1 MNHFFS
7 CYHAIKLSILLYVIL
22 IIVVKT
28 ALAFNDDYNSV
39 STVSINSSI
48 NSSIDTRLQANL
60 PYSACRMDTPPL
72 NKTNCKIASLKFG
85 SEIFNTL
92 FHDENAIT
100 DINYTLLT
108 ESKAV
113 DLVNSYF
120 IGNQD
125 FSIIWALPT
134 VPQLEWMV
142 ENELIVPFDGE
153 FFWVQSSTGTGVQRA
168 SYLTPSDIQP
178 VTQAS
183 IHRIANNFTPS
194 NCTQGVD
201 CNLFDN
207 GAEYQF
213 EFPQSIDLYIDGTL
227 VGYDGGIYRCR
238 PFPSSGYCTQWNP
251 DSTQFEPKVGAFWEM
266 AWEYIGP
273 IDPAVPTAPAP
284 TG

>member
-7 CYHAIKLSILLYVIL
+7 CYHAIKLSILLCFILFIVI
-22 IIVVKT
+22 KT
-28 ALAFNDDYNSV
+28 ALAFNDDYDSV
-39 STVSINSSI
+39 STASVNANIN
-48 NSSIDTRLQANL
+48 NRLQANL

-72 NKTNCKIASLKFG
+72 SKTNCKIASLKFG

-92 FHDENAIT
+92 FHNESAIK

-108 ESKAV
+108 ESKAI

-134 VPQLEWMV
+134 LPQLEWMV
-142 ENELIVPFDGE
+142 KNKLIIPFDGE
-153 FFWVQSSTGTGVQRA
+153 FFWVQSSTGTGARRA
-168 SYLTPSDIQP
+168 FYLSPGDIQP

-194 NCTQGVD
+194 NCTEGID

-207 GAEYQF
+207 STEYQF
-213 EFPQSIDLYIDGTL
+213 DFPKSIDQYKEGTL

-238 PFPSSGYCTQWNP
+238 PYPSSGFCSQWNP
-251 DSTQFEPKVGAFWEM
+251 DSTQFEPNVGIFWEM
-266 AWEYIGP
+266 AWEYVGP
-273 IDPAVPTAPAP
+273 IGPAVPTAPAP
-284 TG
+284 AG